1 MDSENKKIYRLIFT
15 LLIIGTV
22 LTGCKEQN
30 TYSPPPPS
38 KVTVSKPIQK
48 NVVNYLE
55 FTGITEAKDSVEIR
69 PRVEGYLEKVMFKPG
84 SFVKKGDLLFVIDQ
98 RPFMAK
104 LQEAKAQ
111 LAIETS
117 KLKAAE
123 ATFQRM
129 ESAYKE
135 RAVSEVSVIQ
145 AKADME
151 VAKAQ
156 IESAKATV
164 ETAEL
169 NLSYTTI
176 HAPISGR
183 IDRNLVDEGNLLAT
197 GERQLLATIIN
208 DESIYVYFNIN
219 ERDLLNSNFLDGD
232 LASKEVILGLL
243 NKDFSLNG
251 KIDYINN
258 RVNSETGNI
267 QVRAV
272 FENKQ
277 KDILPGMF
285 ANIKISENTLNDAL
299 LVPNH
304 IVGRDQQ
311 GYYLLSVNSKNIVE
325 YKHVEIGAVTDGMR
339 VIKSGIKSDDRIIV
353 NGTQM
358 AYPGREVS
366 PMSEENSDNKSP
378 KTENKSI

>member
-272 FENKQ
+272 FENNQ
-277 KDILPGMF
+277 KVILPGMF
-285 ANIKISENTLNDAL
+285 ANIKISENTLKDAL

>member
-272 FENKQ
+272 FENNQ

-285 ANIKISENTLNDAL
+285 ANIKISENTLKDAL